1 MLPLIRPDL
10 VCAVNISMCVCIP
23 GWFKPVITPDA
34 PHLVILKGG
43 QLELRCHDDA
53 EASMGMVQWLR
64 EKGRKIDGELK
75 EDGASVI
82 FLTSTQIQHM
92 GRYTCENTQTKEN
105 SSIYVYV
112 KGLNMRVY
120 TVFFF
125 DSEGC
130 ICSFGL
136 NSHTSLL
143 KEY

>member
-1 MLPLIRPDL
+1 MIRRDFVCTVNRL
-10 VCAVNISMCVCIP
+10 VCVCIP
-23 GWFKPVITPDA
+23 GWFKPAITPDA

-53 EASMGMVQWLR
+53 EESMGSVQWLR

-82 FLTSTQIQHM
+82 LLTSTQNQHM
-92 GRYTCENTQTKEN
+92 GRYTCENTKTGEK

-112 KGLNMRVY
+112 KGLYDY
-120 TVFFF
+120 TVLFEEF
-125 DSEGC
+125 

-143 KEY
+143 KGMKLE